1 MYLPIGISNFR
12 ELIEYK
18 DPQGVGYLFVDKT
31 ELIKEMLYDLT
42 KVMVFTRPRRF
53 GKTLNLSMLHHFY
66 ALNVDGNIT
75 KGLFDHLKI
84 AQDPVCMQQQGQ
96 HPVIF
101 ISFKDIK
108 QPNFEFCIA
117 KIKAVVAETYRNY
130 RKELESNKIA
140 KDDQN
145 YINTILEQ
153 TVDQVNLENAIK
165 RLLRILYQHYGKKP
179 ILLIDEYDT
188 PIQEAYLRGYYDQLI
203 PFFRNFLSE
212 PLKDDNLLK
221 RAVLTGILR
230 VSKESLF
237 SGLNNI
243 KVYSILHKQYSNY
256 FGFTENETNELIAQ
270 AKLSANFK
278 QTKEWYNGYIFG
290 GTTIYNP
297 CSIVEFIKEDGRLKA
312 YWVNTS
318 SNDLAKNLLINA
330 SSNIKNSIE
339 LLIAGHTVREY
350 VDEHVVFSDLKN
362 NPGALWSLLLMS
374 GYLKYISCEDQ
385 DRGYICDLSLPNN
398 EIASF
403 YISSIREWLSRDSN
417 ECIITNKKS

>member
-31 ELIKEMLYDLT
+31 ELIQEMLYDLT

-145 YINTILEQ
+145 YINTI
-153 TVDQVNLENAIK
+153 
-165 RLLRILYQHYGKKP
+165 
-179 ILLIDEYDT
+179 
-188 PIQEAYLRGYYDQLI
+188 
-203 PFFRNFLSE
+203 F
-212 PLKDDNLLK
+212 
-221 RAVLTGILR
+221 
-230 VSKESLF
+230 
-237 SGLNNI
+237 
-243 KVYSILHKQYSNY
+243 
-256 FGFTENETNELIAQ
+256 
-270 AKLSANFK
+270 
-278 QTKEWYNGYIFG
+278 
-290 GTTIYNP
+290 
-297 CSIVEFIKEDGRLKA
+297 
-312 YWVNTS
+312 
-318 SNDLAKNLLINA
+318 
-330 SSNIKNSIE
+330 
-339 LLIAGHTVREY
+339 
-350 VDEHVVFSDLKN
+350 
-362 NPGALWSLLLMS
+362 
-374 GYLKYISCEDQ
+374 
-385 DRGYICDLSLPNN
+385 
-398 EIASF
+398 
-403 YISSIREWLSRDSN
+403 
-417 ECIITNKKS
+417 